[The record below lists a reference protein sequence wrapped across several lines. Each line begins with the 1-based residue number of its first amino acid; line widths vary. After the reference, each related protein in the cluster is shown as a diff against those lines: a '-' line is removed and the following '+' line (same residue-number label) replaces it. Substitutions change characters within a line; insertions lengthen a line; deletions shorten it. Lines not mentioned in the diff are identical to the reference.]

1 MNILTKFPIGQY
13 VDGNSSWLRI
23 IDSRLKIIAVS
34 IFLITPIWAGPLWR
48 LSLVICLIFIT
59 FISLI
64 PPRVWWRS
72 LLFLVGLSLFIGLLS
87 LIASSDTQSLDS
99 SLRDPNE
106 LNLMLESQKH
116 WNILE
121 IPSKK
126 IGFIIFGPFNLSRKA
141 FELGIKTSTLI
152 FTVIHSVNLML
163 LTTLQEDIVWAL
175 SWFMKPLGK
184 VGLPIDKWLFQLLLA
199 LRFIPLVQEELQ
211 NIIKS
216 VSVRSINL
224 RSLGFKKSIN
234 VLLTMVE
241 RLFLNIFLR
250 IDQGADSLLSK
261 KEISIKTQRY
271 RAFDKKNSLTYIF
284 NSLSICFIF
293 IAIFLRKQYGA
304 CLLYTSPSP

>member
-23 IDSRLKIIAVS
+23 VDSRLKIIAVL

-72 LLFLVGLSLFIGLLS
+72 LLFLLGLSLFIGLLT
-87 LIASSDTQSLDS
+87 LIASSDIQSLDS
-99 SLRDPNE
+99 YLRDPNE
-106 LNLMLESQKH
+106 LNLMLESQEN

-121 IPSKK
+121 ISSKK
-126 IGFIIFGPFNLSRKA
+126 IGFITFGPYNLSRKA

-175 SWFMKPLGK
+175 SWFMNPLRK
-184 VGLPIDKWLFQLLLA
+184 LGLPIDKWLFQLLLA

-261 KEISIKTQRY
+261 KIISIKNHRY
-271 RAFDKKNSLTYIF
+271 SDFEKKNSLTFIF
-284 NSLSICFIF
+284 NSLSICFIC

-304 CLLYTSPSP
+304 W

>member
-48 LSLVICLIFIT
+48 LSLVICLIVIT
-59 FISLI
+59 SISLI

-72 LLFLVGLSLFIGLLS
+72 LLLLLGLSLFIGLLS
-87 LIASSDTQSLDS
+87 LIASSDIQSLDS
-99 SLRDPNE
+99 SIRDPNE
-106 LNLMLESQKH
+106 LNLILESQEN

-126 IGFIIFGPFNLSRKA
+126 IGFITFGPHNLSRKA

-261 KEISIKTQRY
+261 KEISIKNDRY
-271 RAFDKKNSLTYIF
+271 RAFDKKNSLTFIF
-284 NSLSICFIF
+284 NSLSICFIC

-304 CLLYTSPSP
+304 L

>member
-1 MNILTKFPIGQY
+1 MNILTEFPFGQY
-13 VDGNSSWLRI
+13 VDGNRSWLRI
-23 IDSRLKIIAVS
+23 IDTRLKIIAVLV
-34 IFLITPIWAGPLWR
+34 FLITPIWAGPFWR

-59 FISLI
+59 FISFL
-64 PPRVWWRS
+64 PSRVWWRS
-72 LLFLVGLSLFIGLLS
+72 LLFLLGLSSLIGLLT
-87 LIASSDTQSLDS
+87 LIASSDIQSLDS

-106 LNLMLESQKH
+106 LNLILQSQDN

-126 IGFIIFGPFNLSRKA
+126 IGFITFGPYNLSRKA

-175 SWFMKPLGK
+175 SWFMKPLRK

-261 KEISIKTQRY
+261 EKISIKINRY
-271 RAFDKKNSLTYIF
+271 RDFDNKNSLTFTF
-284 NSLSICFIF
+284 NSLSICFIC

-304 CLLYTSPSP
+304 L

>member
-1 MNILTKFPIGQY
+1 MNILTKFSIGQY
-13 VDGNSSWLRI
+13 VDGNRSWLRI
-23 IDSRLKIIAVS
+23 VDSRLKIIAVF

-59 FISLI
+59 FISLL
-64 PPRVWWRS
+64 PFRVWWRS
-72 LLFLVGLSLFIGLLS
+72 LLFLLGLSLIIGLLS
-87 LIASSDTQSLDS
+87 LIASSNIQSLDS

-106 LNLMLESQKH
+106 LNLILESQET

-126 IGFIIFGPFNLSRKA
+126 IGFITLGSYNLSRKA
-141 FELGIKTSTLI
+141 LELGIKTSTLI

-175 SWFMKPLGK
+175 SWFMNPLRK

-261 KEISIKTQRY
+261 KIISIKTNRY
-271 RAFDKKNSLTYIF
+271 KAFDKKNSLTFIF
-284 NSLSICFIF
+284 NSLSICFIC

-304 CLLYTSPSP
+304 L

>member
-1 MNILTKFPIGQY
+1 MNILTKFSIGQY
-13 VDGNSSWLRI
+13 VDGNRSWLRI
-23 IDSRLKIIAVS
+23 IDSRLKIISVL
-34 IFLITPIWAGPLWR
+34 IFLITPIWAGPVWR
-48 LSLVICLIFIT
+48 LSLVICLISLT
-59 FISLI
+59 FISFL
-64 PPRVWWRS
+64 PLRVWWRS
-72 LLFLVGLSLFIGLLS
+72 FVFLLGLSLLIGFLS
-87 LIASSDTQSLDS
+87 VIASPNMQFLDS

-106 LNLMLESQKH
+106 LNLILESQEN

-121 IPSKK
+121 IPTQK
-126 IGFIIFGPFNLSRKA
+126 IGFITLGPYNLSRKA

-175 SWFMKPLGK
+175 SWFMNPLEK
-184 VGLPIDKWLFQLLLA
+184 AGLPIDKWLFQLLLA
-199 LRFIPLVQEELQ
+199 LRFIPLVQEEFQ
-211 NIIKS
+211 NILKS

-224 RSLGFKKSIN
+224 RSLGFKKSFN

-261 KEISIKTQRY
+261 KNILIKTNRF
-271 RAFDKKNSLTYIF
+271 RTFDKKNSLTFIF
-284 NSLSICFIF
+284 NSLSICFIC

-304 CLLYTSPSP
+304 L